1 MKPHEGMETL
11 SRNKHGGARA
21 NAGRKP
27 KALKYA
33 SELAAAE
40 GKIISAL
47 PDVIDGLILAAK
59 GGDVAAAKYLLDR
72 SFGRVKEQSAAIADD
87 TAIPF
92 GDDDLARAERSK
104 SFTDA

>member
-1 MKPHEGMETL
+1 METQNQ
-11 SRNKHGGARA
+11 RGGARP

-72 SFGRVKEQSAAIADD
+72 SFGRVKEQSAPIADD
-87 TAIPF
+87 TSIPF
-92 GDDDLARAERSK
+92 SDDDLARAERSK
-104 SFTDA
+104 AFADSMSW